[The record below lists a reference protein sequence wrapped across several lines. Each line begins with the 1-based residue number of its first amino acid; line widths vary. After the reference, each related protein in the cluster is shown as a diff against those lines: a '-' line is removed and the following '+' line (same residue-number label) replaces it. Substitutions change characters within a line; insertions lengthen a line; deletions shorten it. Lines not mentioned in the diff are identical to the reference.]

1 MFVTWSIYIL
11 FSGIEQV
18 QNQVDIPGMLEDELA
33 WLSNFVPTEH
43 PDLKETDNLLL
54 AGHIK
59 LIRTL
64 FTCEEISKEE
74 NGK

>member
-1 MFVTWSIYIL
+1 
-11 FSGIEQV
+11 
-18 QNQVDIPGMLEDELA
+18 MLEDELA

>member
-1 MFVTWSIYIL
+1 MINSHVVCICTV
-11 FSGIEQV
+11 GEQA
-18 QNQVDIPGMLEDELA
+18 QYQVDIPGMLEDELA

-64 FTCEEISKEE
+64 FTCEGICKEE
-74 NGK
+74 NG